1 MSDPKPFESA
11 CATDDPSADPDLA
24 AALDGLRAT
33 PRTLPTW
40 LLYDA
45 RGSQLFEDITE
56 LEEYYPTRTELG
68 ILDAHAGEM
77 ACAIDQK
84 PDDQIGT
91 DEEADIELVELGA
104 GSSDKVDRL
113 LATGAVKRY
122 VAVDVSPWALEQS
135 LERVQARFPKVEAV
149 ALEANYVERVELPPA
164 DGLRRAAFFPG
175 STIGNFHPDEARAFL
190 TRVRTALGPSGS
202 LVLGTDMRKDPA
214 VLSAAYNDARGVTAD
229 FNLNLLLRMNRT
241 WGANFDLK
249 KWRHLAHFNPLEGRI
264 EMHLFAIA
272 AQTIEVAGERFE
284 FELGDSIWTESSYKF
299 SPSGIVGLAADS
311 GFEVERHWADPR
323 DWFRVSLLR
332 ARD

>member
-1 MSDPKPFESA
+1 MSDSQPSESA
-11 CATDDPSADPDLA
+11 CATDDVSTDPDLQ
-24 AALDGLRAT
+24 AALEGLRT
-33 PRTLPTW
+33 SPRTLPTW

-84 PDDQIGT
+84 PDDQLGD
-91 DEEADIELVELGA
+91 DEAADIELVELGA

-122 VAVDVSPWALEQS
+122 VAVDVSEWALEQS
-135 LERVQARFPKVEAV
+135 LERVRKQFPGVEAV
-149 ALEANYVERVELPPA
+149 ALEANYVEQVDLPPS

-175 STIGNFHPDEARAFL
+175 STIGNFHPGEARAFL
-190 TRVRTALGPSGS
+190 ARVRTALGPGGS

-214 VLSAAYNDARGVTAD
+214 VLTAAYNDARCVTAD

-264 EMHLFAIA
+264 EMHLYAVA
-272 AQTIEVAGERFE
+272 AQTIEVAGESFE

-299 SPSGIVGLAADS
+299 SPSAIAALAADS
-311 GFEVERHWADPR
+311 GFEVERHWADAQ

-332 ARD
+332 AAD